1 MMAWQRGPSLT
12 QNGVSLLKDYW
23 FWMRNRLCTTFIKTK
38 KLAREWS
45 AFLSQIHNA
54 VWFHPTSSLAF
65 HHERARASRSSFP
78 SDHSLPKHHLLYRLA
93 GFGRNNM
100 RIGDWWVQG
109 PRIKNKMYYF
119 KFDLGYPKQ
128 IWDTVSFQWATTLI
142 PQ

>member
-45 AFLSQIHNA
+45 AFLSQSCM
-54 VWFHPTSSLAF
+54 VSSYF
-65 HHERARASRSSFP
+65 FTCFSSRESESVPFFFP

-109 PRIKNKMYYF
+109 PRIKKNKMYYP
-119 KFDLGYPKQ
+119 KFDLGYPKSNLRHGF
-128 IWDTVSFQWATTLI
+128 ISVAYNMI

>member
-12 QNGVSLLKDYW
+12 QNGASLLKDYW
-23 FWMRNRLCTTFIKTK
+23 FWMRNRLCTTFIKQRN
-38 KLAREWS
+38 LRVS
-45 AFLSQIHNA
+45 GVPFYHNA

-109 PRIKNKMYYF
+109 PRIKKI
-119 KFDLGYPKQ
+119 KCIIPSLIWDIPSQ
-128 IWDTVSFQWATTLI
+128 IWDTVSFQWATMLI